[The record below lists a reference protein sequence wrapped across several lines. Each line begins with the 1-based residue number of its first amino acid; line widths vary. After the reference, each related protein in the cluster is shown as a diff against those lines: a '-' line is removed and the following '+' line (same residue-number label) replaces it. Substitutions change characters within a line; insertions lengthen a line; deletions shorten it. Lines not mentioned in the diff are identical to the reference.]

1 MEESIEQ
8 MNESMLSNKKE
19 AMPQT
24 VKQDVALPKTTLLQ
38 GDFVTFEDITS
49 YSPLTLA
56 FIGDSVYEMVIR
68 TIIIS
73 QGNRPV
79 NKLNKMTSN
88 LAKAGTQAKMIRCL
102 QEVLSEEEMKVF
114 KRGRN
119 AKSFTMAK
127 NATVNDYLYATGFEA
142 LIGYLYI
149 LGNNE
154 RIVELIQLGIEK
166 IGEMKQ

>member
-1 MEESIEQ
+1 MEESIEI
-8 MNESMLSNKKE
+8 MEN
-19 AMPQT
+19 QT
-24 VKQDVALPKTTLLQ
+24 VTNENETLLANNLLC
-38 GDFVTFEDITS
+38 GEFVTFEDIKS

-56 FIGDSVYEMVIR
+56 FMGDSVYEMVIR

-73 QGNRPV
+73 KGNRPV

-88 LAKAGTQAKMIRCL
+88 LAKASTQAAIIRSL
-102 QEVLSEEEMKVF
+102 QDILSEEEMQVF

-127 NATVNDYLYATGFEA
+127 NATVNDYRYATGFEA

-149 LGNNE
+149 LGRSE
-154 RIVELIQLGIEK
+154 RILEIVQLGIDRV
-166 IGEMKQ
+166 GEMK